1 MGLDIKRTY
10 VTEEEKV
17 EFVEFIT
24 PEDFVY
30 VPPVRST
37 GQNGANVVIAPSNC
51 ETAIIEESKVDLIPD
66 DFLIQVTSAAA
77 SLSAADE
84 NSPL

>member
-17 EFVEFIT
+17 EFVEFTT

-30 VPPVRST
+30 KPAVRAHQNPVL
-37 GQNGANVVIAPSNC
+37 A
-51 ETAIIEESKVDLIPD
+51 
-66 DFLIQVTSAAA
+66 
-77 SLSAADE
+77 
-84 NSPL
+84 